1 MDTSSDRHP
10 PRPDQPLLFE
20 MPAGDEVPGRT
31 AEPPAA
37 PGRPR
42 LRTANRQQIVLRTA
56 ALDDLIPVDHP
67 ARVVWEFVEGLDLAP
82 LYQSIKSVAAHAGR
96 PCIDPKILM
105 ALWIYAT
112 VDGVGSARQLD
123 RLCGSHDAYRWLLGD
138 VSINYH
144 TLADFRTDHV
154 ELLDRLLTESVAAL
168 LAEGLVDLE
177 RVAQD
182 GMRVRA
188 DAGAA
193 SFRRRPTLEEALAE
207 AEAQVRA
214 LREELEQDPAAG
226 DRRRQEARE
235 RAARERAE
243 RIRGALD
250 RLPELEAK
258 KKPEDRDKARSSTTD
273 PDATVMKMGDGG
285 FRPAYNVQF
294 GTAVGGQVI
303 VGVEVVT
310 VGSDAGQ
317 LAPMAEQI
325 ESRYGERP
333 AEMLVD
339 GGYPQHDQIDAVGGA
354 AGGIMVYAPVPAPKD
369 KAVDRYAAKPSDSP
383 AVAAWRQRMG
393 GEQAQAIYK
402 QRAATAECVNAQAR
416 NRGLIRLRVRGRLK
430 AKAIA
435 LWYALA
441 HNVMRAASLR
451 SAARVRA
458 AAAAGA

>member
-1 MDTSSDRHP
+1 MDTPIDRTSP
-10 PRPDQPLLFE
+10 EPEQPTLFALPNDE
-20 MPAGDEVPGRT
+20 DTPARPAG
-31 AEPPAA
+31 PPLP

-42 LRTANRQQIVLRTA
+42 LRTANRQQIVFRTA
-56 ALDDLIPVDHP
+56 ALDELIPADHP
-67 ARVVWEFVEGLDLAP
+67 ARIVWDFVEGLDLSP
-82 LYQSIKSVAAHAGR
+82 VYDSIKSVAGNAGR

-105 ALWIYAT
+105 ALWLYAT
-112 VDGVGSARQLD
+112 IDGVGSARQLD
-123 RLCGSHDAYRWLLGD
+123 RLCHTHDAYRWLLGD

-168 LAEGLVDLE
+168 LTEGLVDLE

-188 DAGAA
+188 GAGAA

-207 AEAQVRA
+207 AEAQVQA
-214 LREELEQDPAAG
+214 LRAELEQDPAAG
-226 DRRRQEARE
+226 DRRRQAARE

-243 RIRGALD
+243 RIREALD

-258 KKPEDRDKARSSTTD
+258 KKPEDREKARCSTTD

-294 GTAVGGQVI
+294 STTTGSQII

-317 LAPMAEQI
+317 MVPMVEQI
-325 ESRYGERP
+325 AERYDERP
-333 AEMLVD
+333 KDVLVD
-339 GGYPQHDQIDAVGGA
+339 GGFAQHDQINEVSGEEMGCT
-354 AGGIMVYAPVPAPKD
+354 VYAPVPAPKD
-369 KAVDRYAAKPSDSP
+369 KTVDRYAAKPDDSP
-383 AVAAWRQRMG
+383 AVAAWRERMG
-393 GEQAQAIYK
+393 NEEAKAIYK
-402 QRAATAECVNAQAR
+402 ERAATAECVNAQAR
-416 NRGLIRLRVRGRLK
+416 NRGMIQLRVRGRLK

-435 LWYALA
+435 LWYALG
-441 HNVMRAASLR
+441 HNLMRAMSLR
-451 SAARVRA
+451 TTAAVRA
-458 AAAAGA
+458 AAVIGV

>member
-1 MDTSSDRHP
+1 M
-10 PRPDQPLLFE
+10 LFE
-20 MPAGDEVPGRT
+20 MPAGDE
-31 AEPPAA
+31 PPARPAESPA
-37 PGRPR
+37 PSGRPR
-42 LRTANRQQIVLRTA
+42 LRTANRQQVVFRAA

-67 ARVVWEFVEGLDLAP
+67 ARIVWEFVEGLDLAP
-82 LYQSIKSVAAHAGR
+82 LYEPIKSVAGNSGR
-96 PCIDPKILM
+96 PAIDPRILM

-154 ELLDRLLTESVAAL
+154 EVLDGLLTESVAAL

-193 SFRRRPTLEEALAE
+193 SFRRRPALEEALAE

-226 DRRRQEARE
+226 DRRRQKARE

-258 KKPEDRDKARSSTTD
+258 KKPEDRQKARGSTTD

-294 GTAVGGQVI
+294 GTATGGQVI

-310 VGSDAGQ
+310 AGSDAGRM
-317 LAPMAEQI
+317 APMVEQI

-333 AEMLVD
+333 KEMLVD
-339 GGYPQHDQIDAVGGA
+339 GGYPQHDQIDAVSGVDEA
-354 AGGIMVYAPVPAPKD
+354 CAVYAPVPAPKD
-369 KAVDRYAAKPSDSP
+369 KAVDRYIPKPSDSP

-393 GEQAQAIYK
+393 GEEAKAIYK
-402 QRAATAECVNAQAR
+402 ERAATAECVNAQAR
-416 NRGLIRLRVRGRLK
+416 NRGLIRMRVRGRLK

-435 LWYALA
+435 LWHALA
-441 HNVMRAASLR
+441 HNVMRAVSLR

-458 AAAAGA
+458 AAAAGV

>member
-1 MDTSSDRHP
+1 M
-10 PRPDQPLLFE
+10 LFE
-20 MPAGDEVPGRT
+20 MPEGDAPPPRPV
-31 AEPPAA
+31 EPPL

-42 LRTANRQQIVLRTA
+42 LRTANRQQIVFRAA
-56 ALDDLIPVDHP
+56 ALDELIPSDHP
-67 ARVVWEFVEGLDLAP
+67 ARVVWEFVGGLDLAP
-82 LYQSIKSVAAHAGR
+82 LYDSIKSVAGNAGR
-96 PCIDPKILM
+96 PAIDPRILM

-138 VSINYH
+138 VAINYH

-168 LAEGLVDLE
+168 MAEGLVDLE

-226 DRRRQEARE
+226 DRRRQKARE

-250 RLPELEAK
+250 RLPELEAR
-258 KKPEDRDKARSSTTD
+258 KKPEDREKARGSTTD

-303 VGVEVVT
+303 VGLEVVT
-310 VGSDAGQ
+310 AGSDAGQ
-317 LAPMAEQI
+317 MAPMVEQI

-333 AEMLVD
+333 KEMLVD
-339 GGYPQHDQIDAVGGA
+339 GGYPQHDQIDAVSG
-354 AGGIMVYAPVPAPKD
+354 AGGGITVYAPVPAPKD
-369 KAVDRYAAKPSDSP
+369 KAVDRYAPKVGDSP
-383 AVAAWRQRMG
+383 AVAAWRRRMD
-393 GEQAQAIYK
+393 GEEAQAIYK
-402 QRAATAECVNAQAR
+402 ERAATAECVNAQAR

-435 LWYALA
+435 LWYAVA

>member
-1 MDTSSDRHP
+1 MDTSIDRTP
-10 PRPDQPLLFE
+10 GPPDQPPLFA
-20 MPAGDEVPGRT
+20 MPADEPTPGRPD
-31 AEPPAA
+31 EPPLP

-42 LRTANRQQIVLRTA
+42 LRTANRYQIVFRAA
-56 ALDDLIPVDHP
+56 ALDELIPPDHP
-67 ARVVWEFVEGLDLAP
+67 ARVVWDFVEGLDLSP
-82 LYQSIKSVAAHAGR
+82 LYDSIKSVAGNAGR

-105 ALWIYAT
+105 ALWLYAT
-112 VDGVGSARQLD
+112 IDGVGSARQLD
-123 RLCGSHDAYRWLLGD
+123 RLCQTHDAYRWLLGD

-168 LAEGLVDLE
+168 LTEGLVDLE

-188 DAGAA
+188 GAGAA
-193 SFRRRPTLEEALAE
+193 SVRRRPTLEEALAE
-207 AEAQVRA
+207 AEAQVQA
-214 LREELEQDPAAG
+214 LRAELEQDPAAG
-226 DRRRQEARE
+226 DRRRQAARE

-258 KKPEDRDKARSSTTD
+258 KKPEDREKARCSTTD

-294 GTAVGGQVI
+294 STTTGSQII

-317 LAPMAEQI
+317 MVPMVEQI
-325 ESRYGERP
+325 AERYDERP
-333 AEMLVD
+333 REVLVD
-339 GGYPQHDQIDAVGGA
+339 GGFAQHDQIDEVSGEEMGCT
-354 AGGIMVYAPVPAPKD
+354 VYAPVPAPKD
-369 KAVDRYAAKPSDSP
+369 KAVDRYAAKPGDSP
-383 AVAAWRQRMG
+383 AVVAWRERMG
-393 GEQAQAIYK
+393 SEEAKAIYK
-402 QRAATAECVNAQAR
+402 ERAATAECVNAQAR
-416 NRGLIRLRVRGRLK
+416 NRGMIQLRVRGRLK

-435 LWYALA
+435 LWYALG
-441 HNVMRAASLR
+441 HNLMRAISLR
-451 SAARVRA
+451 TAAAVRA
-458 AAAAGA
+458 AVVTGV